1 MKLRKDVIE
10 PPPKFEFHDLKS
22 GKLLSYDIERAIRWI
37 YQHPSLQIKFS
48 EAAFQRV
55 DFLESSLW
63 LNHPLPN
70 ATKTQYK
77 LELMRLESDDGPIWE
92 NAIRSKI
99 QAAPKLISTTIR
111 AWMHE
116 PIGQ

>member
-10 PPPKFEFHDLKS
+10 PPPKFEFNDLTS
-22 GKLLSYDIERAIRWI
+22 GKLLSYDIESAIRWI
-37 YQHPSLQIKFS
+37 AQHPSLQIKFS
-48 EAAFQRV
+48 EAAFRRV

-63 LNHPLPN
+63 LNYSLPN

-77 LELMRLESDDGPIWE
+77 LELMRLESDDKPIWE
-92 NAIRSKI
+92 NAIRSRI
-99 QAAPKLISTTIR
+99 QAAPRLISTTIR
-111 AWMHE
+111 VWMHE